1 MSQHIL
7 ALLLLG
13 IILVGPLPLCLWIVS
28 ILKSKEE
35 RPGFAHDL
43 LVISVCWCI
52 IEVSIG
58 LLLGILHCLTLG
70 AVLLGELFVFLVG
83 CILLIVAR
91 RQSTSPGWGNFWR
104 FPTGLSNQE
113 KVIIGLIGF
122 IGFLLLLNLMTS
134 PIRDHDS
141 LAYHL
146 PTMAQWYQTGSLP
159 RLAQFKLIGSY
170 PYGWEV
176 LGTLFLMPF
185 GEDFLVALPNLMAW
199 ALLGLSVYLISIKIG
214 TERIY
219 ALTASALLLTLPVI
233 LQHVNTMHVDLAFA
247 SFFLVGLYSAICC
260 VQTRSVFYLS
270 LLLAVLG
277 MVLGIKASGIAYGM
291 VLLMALAFMILK
303 AAYGDKNPLTFSFR
317 PVKWVIPLCIWG
329 GVSLLFLGGFWY
341 LRNLVE
347 LGNPLGFVKFQIGD
361 TVVFPGFKD
370 SAAIYKTTLA
380 GSFDL
385 TDVAHWKTFLNQV
398 KIRLSVPFLS
408 MVAAS
413 FLLFLRPLLF
423 KKSKKVPLIFVV
435 VTLLAV
441 TFALYWLTPYSGS
454 SRAFD
459 FKITSWLGQAMRYG
473 FPFMGILG
481 VTAAAGLAVS
491 QVRKSAMAAVVLMSG
506 FPGLAKMFL
515 SFDITWN
522 KIFFFTVLLLLAWG
536 IGRVWAAD
544 KRRFSVFLGLAILVF
559 VVTGTL
565 ITREKREF
573 NRPRVYG
580 GVVKYI
586 EEHIAEDE
594 TIGYVSSNHSYL
606 FYGRRLNRRVIYV
619 PAGKRDRSSWLKM
632 LRQKNISVIAVGP
645 EWRGWKPQK
654 ETRWLADPDGPFIR
668 VSGKNFRREP
678 FIYRIKDHQRFAEGA
693 YQEP

>member
-1 MSQHIL
+1 M
-7 ALLLLG
+7 LG
-13 IILVGPLPLCLWIVS
+13 IILVGPLPVCLWTVY
-28 ILKSKEE
+28 ILKGKGA

-70 AVLLGELFVFLVG
+70 AVLLAELFVFLLG
-83 CILLIVAR
+83 SILLIVVK
-91 RQSTSPGWGNFWR
+91 RQSPSLGWGNFWR

-113 KVIIGLIGF
+113 KVIIGFIGF
-122 IGFLLLLNLMTS
+122 IGILLLLNLMTS

-146 PTMAQWYQTGSLP
+146 PTMAKWYQTGSLP
-159 RLAQFKLIGSY
+159 RLAQFKLISSY

-185 GEDFLVALPNLMAW
+185 GEDFLVALPNLVAW
-199 ALLGLSVYLISIKIG
+199 ALIGLSVYLISIKIG
-214 TERIY
+214 VERIY

-233 LQHVNTMHVDLAFA
+233 LQNVNTMHIDLAFA
-247 SFFLVGLYSAICC
+247 SFFLVGIYLAICC

-270 LLLAVLG
+270 LFLAVLG
-277 MVLGIKASGIAYGM
+277 MILGIKASGIAYGM
-291 VLLMALAFMILK
+291 VLLMVLAFMILK
-303 AAYGDKNPLTFSFR
+303 AAYGDKNPLTFSFK
-317 PVKWVIPLCIWG
+317 PYKWVIPLCIWG

-341 LRNLVE
+341 LRNLIE
-347 LGNPLGFVKFQIGD
+347 LGNPLNIKSPTIFE
-361 TVVFPGFKD
+361 
-370 SAAIYKTTLA
+370 TTLTR
-380 GSFDL
+380 SFDL

-408 MVAAS
+408 MMAAS
-413 FLLFLRPLLF
+413 FLLLLGPLFL
-423 KKSKKVPLIFVV
+423 KKSKKMPLIFVV

-454 SRAFD
+454 KRAFD

-481 VTAAAGLAVS
+481 VTAAAGLAAS
-491 QVRKSAMAAVVLMSG
+491 QIRKSAMAAVVVIGG
-506 FPGLAKMFL
+506 FPGLTKMFL
-515 SFDITWN
+515 SFDVTWN

-536 IGRVWAAD
+536 LGRVWAAD
-544 KRRFSVFLGLAILVF
+544 KRRFSIFLGLGILVF
-559 VVTGTL
+559 VVTGTS
-565 ITREKREF
+565 ITREKRDF

-580 GVVKYI
+580 RVVQYI
-586 EEHIAEDE
+586 ENHLDENE
-594 TIGYVSSNHSYL
+594 TIGYVSSNRSYL
-606 FYGRRLNRRVIYV
+606 FYGRGLNRRVIYV
-619 PAGKRDRSSWLKM
+619 PAGKRDRSLWLKM
-632 LRQKNISVIAVGP
+632 LRRKNIGLIAVGP
-645 EWRGWKPQK
+645 EWKGWKPKK
-654 ETRWLADPDGPFIR
+654 ESRWLADPDGPFIR
-668 VSGKNFRREP
+668 VFGKNFRKEP
-678 FIYRIKDHQRFAEGA
+678 FIYRIKDHQGFGESA